1 MAILFPD
8 LAQISE
14 LKVPPTE
21 GELHLLNHLNEH
33 LDDSFEVYF
42 QPMLDGDRPDI
53 VIMKKHAGILI
64 IEVKDWNFDA
74 YTIKK

>member
-21 GELHLLNHLNEH
+21 GELHLLNHLN
-33 LDDSFEVYF
+33 
-42 QPMLDGDRPDI
+42 G
-53 VIMKKHAGILI
+53 LI
-64 IEVKDWNFDA
+64 AISNA
-74 YTIKK
+74 

>member
-33 LDDSFEVYF
+33 LDDSFEKTRWHFNYRGKR
-42 QPMLDGDRPDI
+42 LE
-53 VIMKKHAGILI
+53 L
-64 IEVKDWNFDA
+64 
-74 YTIKK
+74 